1 MKIKNR
7 LIAATFLAGT
17 ATLTSPVVLAEDAGW
32 YAGGSLGSA
41 RTDSG
46 ITAAQLDADLAA
58 LTPSITARSTLSE
71 NDIGYKLFV
80 GYQFNKNLAV
90 EGGYVDLGKPIELNS
105 VVTAPSA
112 GTLKGTIKNN
122 GLNLDVLGILPIND
136 AFSAFAKVGLYYS
149 KTTFDISATGGGG
162 TAAGSWSKSEINP
175 KFGLGANYA
184 FTKNVGVRA
193 EWERYKN
200 LGDADTTGE
209 GDVDLWSIGATFK
222 F

>member
-17 ATLTSPVVLAEDAGW
+17 ATLISPVALAEDAGW

-71 NDIGYKLFV
+71 NDTGFKLFA
-80 GYQFNKNLAV
+80 GYQFNENLAV
-90 EGGYVDLGKPIELNS
+90 EGGYVDLGKPAELNS

-112 GTLKGTIKNN
+112 GTIKATVKNN
-122 GLNLDVLGILPIND
+122 GWNLDVLGILPIID

-149 KTTFDISATGGGG
+149 KTTLDISATGGGG
-162 TAAGSWSKSEINP
+162 TAAGSWSAKEINP
-175 KFGLGANYA
+175 KIGLGANYTFA
-184 FTKNVGVRA
+184 KYVGVRA
-193 EWERYKN
+193 EWERYKK
-200 LGDADTTGE
+200 LGNNNTTGE
-209 GDVDLWSIGATFK
+209 GDVDLWSMGLAFK

>member
-7 LIAATFLAGT
+7 LVAATFLAGA
-17 ATLTSPVVLAEDAGW
+17 ATLVSPAAMAEDAGW

-41 RTDSG
+41 RANSDTSAAQFDAELATLG
-46 ITAAQLDADLAA
+46 ITA
-58 LTPSITARSTLSE
+58 TSTLSE
-71 NDIGYKLFV
+71 NDTGFKLFA

-105 VVTAPSA
+105 VVTVPVA
-112 GTLKGTIKNN
+112 GTVNATIKNS
-122 GLNLDVLGILPIND
+122 GWNLDVVGILPIND

-149 KTTFDISATGGGG
+149 KTTADISAAGGGG
-162 TAAGSWSKSEINP
+162 AAAYSASASETNP

-184 FTKNVGVRA
+184 FTKNVSVRA

-200 LGDADTTGE
+200 LGDTNTTGE
-209 GDVDLWSIGATFK
+209 GDVDLWSIGVAFK